1 MSCGLSGL
9 RRRPEVIEVLLSE
22 KRNAVAIGLFHLGL
36 RQRRMRI
43 AVARTGITSLSRSL
57 LRMSADRAMSLL
69 SFAFASG
76 GPTVHS
82 MARMTEEAGS

>member
-1 MSCGLSGL
+1 MPSPPAFATSVFDSAL
-9 RRRPEVIEVLLSE
+9 R
-22 KRNAVAIGLFHLGL
+22 G
-36 RQRRMRI
+36 I
-43 AVARTGITSLSRSL
+43 AVARTGITSLSRSW

-82 MARMTEEAGS
+82 MARITEEAGS